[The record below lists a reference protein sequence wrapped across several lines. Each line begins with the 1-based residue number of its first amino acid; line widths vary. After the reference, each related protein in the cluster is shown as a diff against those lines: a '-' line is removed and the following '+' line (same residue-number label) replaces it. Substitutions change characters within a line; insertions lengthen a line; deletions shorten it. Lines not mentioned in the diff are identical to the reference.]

1 MTVFIADQADVSA
14 LPPMSKCLGGRAAAH
29 DIGQKAQ
36 SAGAGAW
43 HEIGRRYC
51 GSR

>member
-1 MTVFIADQADVSA
+1 MTVFIAGQADVSI
-14 LPPMSKCLGGRAAAH
+14 LPPMNKCLGGLAAAH

-43 HEIGRRYC
+43 HEIGRRYY
-51 GSR
+51 GSL